1 MSLLP
6 SAGPRQLL
14 QQAHQYLGAPPEL
27 ADLAIILEH
36 SIPDVVESFYQQIR
50 QDEKAWAFIDSEA
63 RFERLHH
70 SLGAWLRGFLHNP
83 PDASERAELAIRM
96 AEAHLVIG
104 MPLELTLMGHQLLQ
118 RLLVAELAKRWPD
131 PDRAGLVDAIE
142 RLQRGFSWDGLL
154 LVATYH
160 SVSLARERASG
171 ERMTELNQQLQESL
185 RGQENLVRT
194 TSHELRTPL
203 TGLLGLLNLMKRGVY
218 EDEDE
223 RSRAEEDVYG
233 AARHLL
239 ALVDDLLHLS
249 RLDLGKAGF
258 QPQELRIGPATDEVL
273 RRFRPRY
280 EELGVR
286 LQVSCDDGLR
296 VFADP
301 QRHAQVLSNLLQN
314 ALNHTFQGEV
324 SIEITAMPGGGH
336 VLTRVEDSGTGIDP
350 AQVARLFDPFAQGA
364 EAGGNGLGLG
374 LAICRRLVLRM
385 GGRIRALSEGIGHG
399 STFEFTLPAAGRRQA
414 VLEQAGDPASPW
426 RILLVDDDAVW
437 RSDLAQWLA
446 QELPVHVTAVGD
458 PEDALHRAAGVPY
471 KLLILDVAFPTE
483 EGERGFDGM
492 ELLQTLAL
500 SPSTMLTPKWLV
512 SGHGRDF
519 LGTELRHSWHDRFWE
534 KGEILA
540 DRLPFMRALVQE
552 LRIPP
557 PSEA

>member
-1 MSLLP
+1 VPPLTTF
-6 SAGPRQLL
+6 GPRQLL
-14 QQAHQYLGAPPEL
+14 QQATAYLGEPPRL
-27 ADLAIILEH
+27 ADLAILLEH
-36 SIPDVVESFYQQIR
+36 AIPDVVERFYERIREDERAWSFISS
-50 QDEKAWAFIDSEA
+50 DE
-63 RFERLHH
+63 RFARLHD
-70 SLGAWLRGFLHNP
+70 SLGAWLRGFLHDS
-83 PDASERAELAIRM
+83 PDTQARAEMAIRM

-118 RLLVAELAKRWPD
+118 RLMLGELGARWPAS
-131 PDRAGLVDAIE
+131 DRAGLVDAIE
-142 RLQRGFSWDGLL
+142 RLQRGFSWDSLL

-171 ERMTELNQQLQESL
+171 ERLAELNQQLQESM
-185 RGQENLVRT
+185 RAQENLVRT

-203 TGLLGLLNLMKRGVY
+203 TGLLGLLNLLKRGVY
-218 EDEDE
+218 QTEDE
-223 RSRAEEDVYG
+223 RQRAEEDVYG

-249 RLDLGKAGF
+249 RLELGKAGF
-258 QPQELRIGPATDEVL
+258 QPKEMRLGAATEEIL

-280 EELGVR
+280 EELGVQ
-286 LQVSCDDGLR
+286 LTLAGDPDLK

-324 SIEITAMPGGGH
+324 VVRISAMPGGGH
-336 VLTRVEDSGTGIDP
+336 VLTEVEDSGTGIEPDH
-350 AQVARLFDPFAQGA
+350 VTRLFDPFAQGA

-385 GGRIRALSEGIGHG
+385 GGRIRAHSQGIGHG
-399 STFEFTLPAAGRRQA
+399 STFEFTLPAAGRRTA
-414 VLEQAGDPASPW
+414 VPEEFGDPASPW

-437 RSDLAQWLA
+437 RNDLGQWLA

-458 PEDALHRAAGVPY
+458 PEDALRRAGQVPF
-471 KLLILDVAFPTE
+471 KLFILDVAFPTE

-500 SPSTMLTPKWLV
+500 SPSSMLTPKWMV
-512 SGHGRDF
+512 SGHGRLF
-519 LGTELRHSWHDRFWE
+519 LSSELRHSWHDRFWQ
-534 KGEILA
+534 KGEILS
-540 DRLPFMRALVQE
+540 DRLPFMRALVQT

-557 PSEA
+557 PE